1 MLKQQNGGG
10 GSSQT
15 LQTKKTSTF
24 TPTDQRELYRD
35 AVKQQSSNP
44 FKLERVINYDNM
56 FTGPNNGLH
65 PAYGFRFG
73 ASHNYNPN
81 YFPPKSFV
89 KSGRNE
95 PHIESTISGPDRYK
109 FFHRPVIGPM
119 REEEFLSMPMNEK
132 HTVYITEKPLK
143 NENSMLNDGSFGD
156 EDNDEDLT
164 RGMPQTREV
173 GTQSIYRESEAQTM
187 PYFPE
192 VKSRSKNKMAENGGI
207 EKDHATI
214 HEKDL
219 PDYMKMDSLFFED
232 GRQGGQITEDHIKI
246 VDRTRRRKQVE
257 DQIKNIGPN
266 VGEDEFKRRVQM
278 LKELEMI
285 EWKEREEEIAQ
296 MQDRQIEH
304 VRAKLEVREQIREMK
319 SASKLEKRIQKIKQ
333 DAEEKLKQLEK
344 KKRKHIRRTI
354 KKYDN
359 PENKLERRDILFEY
373 AFPASKTYAP
383 LLRDGQVSA
392 LNTIAYEIRP
402 ALLTDPLGV
411 EEVQMNQ
418 VNKFLIKESKYM
430 DKALPIKDKTG
441 SVIVEPS
448 KTISNVDRVEKV
460 VKEHLQLA
468 IHDLEK
474 SKTVND
480 VQDRVKQVKDMYKST
495 PRIVRPPTPTLE
507 IFEEA
512 ETDVV
517 ADDIENAVVFIQ
529 KLLRGRSAQEE
540 FYEGKERSIEL
551 IKELQAV
558 EEIKQKER
566 EKAKSQ
572 VFKEQKR
579 RQNMD
584 QTREI
589 VMENLQGKLISNAL
603 DFLSKELIR
612 QEELKRVKQLVEFAE
627 KERSQREQEE
637 SKRRQA
643 EEEERHRREQLQAE
657 TIQIHNDT
665 VSTFLQELFNSC
677 SVKLAERQAH
687 QDVLRERLSEQA
699 QRERNVVT
707 PEEGHIKDLVRSFL
721 LPQVKREMLKKKI
734 DTNQSKYLHA
744 SHSSLFNV
752 LVSNVD
758 TAEEIHE

>member
-1 MLKQQNGGG
+1 MLRQQNNGGG
-10 GSSQT
+10 GSST
-15 LQTKKTSTF
+15 LTQSKKTSTF

-44 FKLERVINYDNM
+44 FKLERVVNYDNM
-56 FTGPNNGLH
+56 FTGPNDGLH
-65 PAYGFRFG
+65 PSYGFRFG

-119 REEEFLSMPMNEK
+119 REEEFLSLPTNEK
-132 HTVYITEKPLK
+132 HTVYITERPLN
-143 NENSMLNDGSFGD
+143 NENSMLNEGSF
-156 EDNDEDLT
+156 EEENESDLT
-164 RGMPQTREV
+164 RGAPPTREV

-192 VKSRSKNKMAENGGI
+192 VRSVSKKRMADNGSLL
-207 EKDHATI
+207 EKDHAVVQ
-214 HEKDL
+214 EKDL
-219 PDYMKMDSLFFED
+219 PDYMKMDALFFED

-266 VGEDEFKRRVQM
+266 VGEEEFKRRVQM

-319 SASKLEKRIQKIKQ
+319 SVSKLEKRIQKIKQ
-333 DAEEKLKQLEK
+333 DAEEKLQQLEK

-359 PENKLERRDILFEY
+359 PENKLARRDILFEY

-418 VNKFLIKESKYM
+418 VNKFLIKESKH
-430 DKALPIKDKTG
+430 KALPIKDKTG
-441 SVIVEPS
+441 SVIVDPS
-448 KTISNVDRVEKV
+448 KTISNVDRAEKV
-460 VKEHLQLA
+460 VKEHLRLA

-474 SKTVND
+474 SKTVDNI
-480 VQDRVKQVKDMYKST
+480 QDRVKQVKEMYKST
-495 PRIVRPPTPTLE
+495 PRIGRPPTPTLE

-512 ETDVV
+512 ETDVM

-529 KLLRGRSAQEE
+529 KLLRGRAAQEE

-566 EKAKSQ
+566 EKAKSH

-637 SKRRQA
+637 SKRRQS
-643 EEEERHRREQLQAE
+643 EEEERHKREQIQAE

-665 VSTFLQELFNSC
+665 VSTFLLDIFNSC
-677 SVKLAERQAH
+677 SVKLAEKQAH
-687 QDVLRERLSEQA
+687 HDVIQERLTEQA
-699 QRERNVVT
+699 QRDRSVVT
-707 PEEGHIKDLVRSFL
+707 PEECHIKDLVRSFL
-721 LPQVKREMLKKKI
+721 LPQVKREILKKKI
-734 DTNQSKYLHA
+734 DSNQSKYLHA
-744 SHSSLFNV
+744 SHSSLFNA
-752 LVSNVD
+752 LSG
-758 TAEEIHE
+758 TSLEEIQE